1 MCKDILF
8 GLFTACLV
16 DYSDNKDSDASILAY
31 DSAPGG
37 IYDLDQMSAGA
48 ISQIGTALPIPIARV
63 YVQPQ
68 FCFIPTTSALDIGGG
83 SVALGAQNLTA
94 VYSGANRP
102 APPFTTPFSN
112 FITASRENLTHILWN
127 GLNSKWAFQEM
138 QGAPPM
144 YEAPDCL
151 AALRPCPYPKP
162 ARARL

>member
-1 MCKDILF
+1 M
-8 GLFTACLV
+8 
-16 DYSDNKDSDASILAY
+16 LAY

-83 SVALGAQNLTA
+83 SVALGPQNLTA
-94 VYSGANRP
+94 AYSGANRP

-144 YEAPDCL
+144 YEAPTALQPCSL
-151 AALRPCPYPKP
+151 AALSLPKTSSCQAVIGTHKNAP
-162 ARARL
+162 ANPAGAFLCVPITA